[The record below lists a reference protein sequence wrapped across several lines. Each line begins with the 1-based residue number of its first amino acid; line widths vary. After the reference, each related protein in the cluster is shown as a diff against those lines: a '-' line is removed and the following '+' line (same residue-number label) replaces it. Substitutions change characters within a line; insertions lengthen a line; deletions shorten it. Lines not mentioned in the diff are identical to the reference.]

1 MNIAFKTRQLY
12 LDELRLLKTLK
23 TQKEKEGG
31 SKIKFYHFL
40 IAGLLGAGFTY
51 LATLTQ
57 ASFWVFPF
65 GTLAIFSFAFI
76 VFTPYEMYKMQRKGK
91 NFLKHLNAVIDKGTV
106 DTCLINA
113 KRIAVA
119 KEYEDEGDLFII
131 EYDTDKVLYLWDY
144 DYSLRKKFP
153 CLHFEI
159 YEDNFFKLFGRQV
172 YPLSDR
178 IKPLNIDKKA
188 KWNYMSKFGAAEHL
202 ETEHVNFDKL
212 IEEYNNFT

>member
-1 MNIAFKTRQLY
+1 MGILFKTRHFY
-12 LDELRLLKTLK
+12 PDELRLLKTLK

-31 SKIKFYHFL
+31 SKIKFYHFV
-40 IAGLLGAGFTY
+40 IAVFLGVSFTY

-57 ASFWVFPF
+57 DSFWVLPF
-65 GTLAIFSFAFI
+65 GTIAVFSFAFI
-76 VFTPYEMYKMQRKGK
+76 VFTPYEIYKMRRKSK
-91 NFLKHLNAVIDKGTV
+91 DFLQHLNAFIDKGAV
-106 DTCLINA
+106 DTCLIHA

-144 DYSLRKKFP
+144 DYTLRKKFP
-153 CLHFEI
+153 CLDFEI
-159 YEDNFFKLFGRQV
+159 YEDKFFKLLGRQV

-188 KWNYMSKFGAAEHL
+188 KWNYMSKIGAVGHL
-202 ETEHVNFDKL
+202 DTENVNFDKL
-212 IEEYNNFT
+212 IEDYNNCG